1 MKNSIDFQLQQR
13 IMEPQAMQLP
23 SLVTWTM
30 NDKWRTK
37 VEVKELHFES
47 LDNGMYGETHN
58 VDMLK
63 SKGKITVRNP
73 KNSQKLKY
81 EKKENFYQFHQRL
94 GHPNGEVSRCDR
106 EDPRVDQ

>member
-1 MKNSIDFQLQQR
+1 MDHEWQVENKSGSQRVALWEPRQWHVWRNIEDFIFHTL
-13 IMEPQAMQLP
+13 
-23 SLVTWTM
+23 
-30 NDKWRTK
+30 DTK
-37 VEVKELHFES
+37 IYF
-47 LDNGMYGETHN
+47 
-58 VDMLK
+58 DMLK

-106 EDPRVDQ
+106 DDPRVDQ